1 MPLTPVEQTVS
12 VGRSPY
18 VGLGAAPAPEKPE
31 ALNLW
36 ASAFRQTSVGAL
48 YERVTMPDP
57 DMPAAP
63 PGWDALDH
71 LQGYE
76 DFASQATHIQTP
88 GELAGWKARVDE
100 QRRDRDVLAR
110 AGFAGFGAGMAA
122 MVADPTFLASIGIPE
137 LGMARAGAIG
147 RSGRALAAAARGAAE
162 SVPYEITMQQLQ
174 DSRQASDALMTV
186 GGGAVLAGVLGTLTR
201 GVKPAELKKLR
212 EAVQAELNPNVT
224 TMGSM
229 GAASVER
236 PTTLAAESLAPG
248 AKQLSEAVSHVPLI
262 HTDLDTVMASQS
274 IRART
279 MLQELANVTP
289 MMAKN
294 LEGIATPQSV
304 EVAVGRWQAV
314 IADFADLFREKF
326 ASVRKAT
333 GMSQEE
339 FGTAVANAARAGDQH
354 MLPEVA
360 ELARFWRSRIA
371 DPLKV
376 AAQKAGILGEADNV
390 VGAISYFTRRYNRE
404 AIRANEVQWQQTL
417 RTYFQNTTD
426 ALDAEIGSAID
437 DITRKILGAD
447 VGQAH
452 FAMRITADKAGP
464 LKERTLDVPDELI
477 APFLDNNPLRIAQAY
492 VHELAPQVELANR
505 FGDFELKDA
514 IAKIQNEFDLLRNKA
529 EKLPDAAKANAAVK
543 ALREDEKRTLDALL
557 RVRDRVL
564 GRAGRIDPVTGEGG
578 RRAVA
583 AVRAWR
589 NLVTSSK
596 LGATALTG
604 GVMDTARI
612 IVENG
617 FLPTMRTMAKL
628 ATSPE
633 FRALS
638 KSQARKVGAAV
649 EVALSRR
656 VMAMYDGAITEGWSQ
671 KLANSLY
678 KYTGLNHIMDFNRT
692 LACSLL
698 ENRVLKVAGQLA
710 EGKAPRK
717 YELARLAALG
727 LDEDALRGIA
737 AEAAKHGG
745 EVSGVRVSGSADWAN
760 KALADAY
767 DNALLKESKIV
778 VVEPGHADRVW
789 WMDKEVGK
797 FIGQLKTFTLSAP
810 IRLTSGLAQ
819 RVGTGQ
825 YGQAARFFGFM
836 MMGGYLTHTIRQTL
850 AGKEP
855 VTEPR
860 RAAYEAVSESGLIGV
875 LPDFLSPIGRFGA
888 QFEWGKAMGLDVFG
902 DSIRTSDRNIF
913 GAIGGPA
920 MGGVQD
926 VWDMLY
932 NRTSDGRL
940 SSQDLHA
947 LRRLLPWQNAWYLRR
962 GINALEGE
970 AAEAMGLQG
979 ADSATFG
986 ERLLR
991 TDAVLPANQRGGG
1004 GVGLPP

>member
-1 MPLTPVEQTVS
+1 MPLLPVEQTVS

-18 VGLGAAPAPEKPE
+18 VGLGAAPPEQKPE
-31 ALNLW
+31 ALDIW
-36 ASAFRQTSVGAL
+36 AAAARSVPGGSMYQRL
-48 YERVTMPDP
+48 SMPDP
-57 DMPAAP
+57 DLPASPA
-63 PGWDALDH
+63 GWDALDH

-76 DFASQATHIQTP
+76 EFASSATHIQTP
-88 GELAGWKARVDE
+88 SELAGWKARVDE
-100 QRRDRDVLAR
+100 QRRDGDVLRR
-110 AGFAGFGAGMAA
+110 AGFAGMGASMA
-122 MVADPTFLASIGIPE
+122 MMIVDPTFLASIGIPE
-137 LGMARAGAIG
+137 IGMARMGTLG
-147 RSGRALAAAARGAAE
+147 RAGRALYAAGRGAAE
-162 SVPYEITMQQLQ
+162 TVPYEITMQNLQ
-174 DSRQASDALMTV
+174 DSRGASEAALTI
-186 GGGAVLAGVLGTLTR
+186 GSGALLAGVLGALSR
-201 GVKPAELKKLR
+201 GAKPAELKAIR
-212 EAVQAELNPNVT
+212 EAVHADLNPNVT

-229 GAASVER
+229 GAASVEK

-248 AKQLSEAVSHVPLI
+248 AKQLSETISKAPLI

-279 MLQELANVTP
+279 MLQDLANVTP

-294 LEGIATPQSV
+294 LDGIATPQSV

-314 IADFADLFREKF
+314 LADFADMFREKY
-326 ASVRKAT
+326 AAVRKAT
-333 GMSQEE
+333 GMGYEQ
-339 FGTAVANAARAGDQH
+339 FGTEVANAARVGDQH
-354 MLPEVA
+354 MIPEVA
-360 ELARFWRSRIA
+360 ELARFWRARIA

-376 AAQKAGILGEADNV
+376 AAQKAGILGEADSV

-404 AIRANEVQWQQTL
+404 AIRANEVQWQQIL
-417 RTYFQNTTD
+417 RSHFQNTTD
-426 ALDAEIGSAID
+426 AIDAEIGTAID

-452 FAMRITADKAGP
+452 FTMRITADKAGP

-514 IAKIQNEFDLLRNKA
+514 IAKIQNEFDILRNKA
-529 EKLPDAAKANAAVK
+529 EKLPDEGKANAAVK

-604 GVMDTARI
+604 GIMDTSRI

-628 ATSPE
+628 ATSSE

-638 KSQARKVGAAV
+638 KAQARKVGAAV

-698 ENRVLKVAGQLA
+698 EDRVLKVAGQLVD
-710 EGKAPRK
+710 GKVPRK
-717 YELARLAALG
+717 FEMARLASLG
-727 LDEDALRGIA
+727 LDESALREIG

-745 EVSGVRVSGSADWAN
+745 EVSGARVSGSADWGN

-778 VVEPGHADRVW
+778 VVEPGAADRVW
-789 WMDKEVGK
+789 WMDKELGK

-819 RVGTGQ
+819 RIGTGQ
-825 YGQAARFFGFM
+825 YGQAARFLGFM
-836 MMGGYLTHTIRQTL
+836 MMGGYLTHAVRQVL
-850 AGKEP
+850 AGKQPETNP
-855 VTEPR
+855 M
-860 RAAYEAVSESGLIGV
+860 RAANEAFNETGMAGV
-875 LPDFLSPIGRFGA
+875 LPDLLSPIGRKLG
-888 QFEWGKAMGLDVFG
+888 MGESVRLA
-902 DSIRTSDRNIF
+902 DRNVF
-913 GAIGGPA
+913 SAYGGPA
-920 MGGVQD
+920 LGAAAD
-926 VWDMLY
+926 TYDMLY
-932 NRTSDGRL
+932 NRTAGGISA
-940 SSQDLHA
+940 SDLHM
-947 LRRLLPWQNAWYLRR
+947 LRRMLPWQNAWYLRR
-962 GINALEGE
+962 AVNALEGE

-986 ERLLR
+986 ERMLR

-1004 GVGLPP
+1004 GVGVPP